1 MEKSNPKR
9 KKKGE
14 KILQSGKNTL
24 YFRGEF
30 VNARRFA
37 VRENHAECAVARD
50 NDILFMREA
59 LNEAGLSAGFTSPN
73 PAVGAVIVRDGVVIG
88 RGRHKRCG
96 GPHAEIEALMSLRDE
111 SEAAGAELYVT
122 LEPCS
127 TTGRTPPCCDAI
139 LRSGIRRV
147 AIGCVDPNP
156 KHAGRGIELLR
167 NAGVEV
173 VSGVLEDDCRALYE
187 PFFKWITTGRPFVL
201 LKMAETLDGRIAA
214 ANGDSKWVTSET
226 ARNRVAYLRRLS
238 DAVLAGAETFRL
250 DAPRFTART
259 PDGIVLKTPRRI
271 VATHHP
277 ELVAGAGDG
286 WETVALDSA
295 SDWDGFLA
303 RLGRENVTMLLIEG
317 GGELAASALRARAI
331 DKIEFHVAPK
341 LLGGRGSRPVL
352 GGPDPDALSEAV
364 SLERMKITPL
374 GCDWQVE
381 AYPAY
386 PEI

>member
-1 MEKSNPKR
+1 MAS
-9 KKKGE
+9 
-14 KILQSGKNTL
+14 
-24 YFRGEF
+24 
-30 VNARRFA
+30 A
-37 VRENHAECAVARD
+37 

-139 LRSGIRRV
+139 LRSRIRRV
-147 AIGCVDPNP
+147 VIGCVDPNP

-187 PFFKWITTGRPFVL
+187 PFFQWITTGRPFVL
-201 LKMAETLDGRIAA
+201 LKMAETLDGRIAT

-226 ARNRVAYLRRLS
+226 ARERVAYLRRLS

-250 DAPRFTART
+250 DSPRFTART
-259 PDGIVLKTPRRI
+259 PDGTVLKTPRRI

-277 ELVAGAGDG
+277 ELAAGAGDG
-286 WETVALDSA
+286 WETVVLDTA
-295 SDWDGFLA
+295 SDWDAFLA

-352 GGPDPDALSEAV
+352 GGPDPVALSEAV